1 MSGNPL
7 NIPISIKP
15 RTKTM
20 FHITE
25 RPQPCGQLVVSSAP
39 KTSRPWLT
47 KPKRR
52 TIPRVES
59 DIVTS
64 RLARRLSERRLEIEY
79 IKSTLYGVCRMAEP
93 QLVPMDVRSSCSSA
107 FPTDIY
113 EYLFADVPLSIKARE
128 YISLSFASAQ
138 AFEYSQRVAS
148 NADHSL
154 LGSVAEQWICSPSS
168 RASMSIYL
176 IQAIS
181 NTLQPRRHEHL
192 IKP

>member
-15 RTKTM
+15 RTKTVLY
-20 FHITE
+20 ITE

-79 IKSTLYGVCRMAEP
+79 INSTLYGVCRMAEP

-113 EYLFADVPLSIKARE
+113 EYLFADVSLSTKTRE

-154 LGSVAEQWICSPSS
+154 LGSVAEQVDLFSVIESLDIDLPPTGDLKDP
-168 RASMSIYL
+168 ATKT
-176 IQAIS
+176 A
-181 NTLQPRRHEHL
+181 
-192 IKP
+192 